1 MINMELEKIQMPKEQ
16 AKVEWKLYNE
26 LIICDSWGYNGGHM
40 HSDNEPDNFEIIEI
54 DGFKKVK

>member
-1 MINMELEKIQMPKEQ
+1 MELEKIQMPKEQ

-26 LIICDSWGYNGGHM
+26 LINCDSWGYNGGHM